1 MTTKTNFTKND
12 MIKILS
18 NYKLGTLIDFEPLT
32 KGTVQINFLL
42 KTTNGKFVFK
52 YYEKRSKNS
61 VLFEANLIR
70 YLKDKKYPCPA
81 ILRNKHKKIVEIYN
95 KKPYAIFEFVEGKHI
110 EKPNKEQKKQ
120 LIKKVAELQNIT
132 KNYRPSYK
140 KYRWNYSVELCKK
153 LARIKAKKI
162 NTINSKEKL
171 KWLEMELSKL
181 NLPKSLPK
189 AICHCDFDFSNVLF
203 KNNKFN
209 ALIDFDDSNYTYS
222 LYDLIC
228 LTEPFVPSF
237 NWNTWNKFKITDNV
251 FNFKET
257 KKVVHE
263 YMRYRQLNNNEKIHL
278 FDVYKLS
285 ILFDCVWYFKRGK
298 AKDFYEKRKIDYL
311 NACGRKEFYNKI
323 FKK

>member
-1 MTTKTNFTKND
+1 MAIKTNFTKNEI
-12 MIKILS
+12 IKILS
-18 NYKLGTLIDFEPLT
+18 NYKLGDLIDFELFT
-32 KGTVQINFLL
+32 KGTVQTNLLL
-42 KTTNGKFVFK
+42 KTTKGNFMLK
-52 YYEKRSKNS
+52 YYENRSKNS
-61 VLFEANLIR
+61 VLFEINLIR
-70 YLKDKKYPCPA
+70 YLKDKKFPCPA
-81 ILRNKHKKIVEIYN
+81 ILRNKHEKFVDIYN
-95 KKPYAIFEFVEGKHI
+95 KKPYVIFEFVEGKHI

-132 KNYRPSYK
+132 KNYRPFYK

-181 NLPKSLPK
+181 HLPRSLPK
-189 AICHCDFDFSNVLF
+189 GICHCDFYFSNVLF
-203 KNNKFN
+203 KDDKFN
-209 ALIDFDDSNYTYS
+209 ALIDFDDANYTYS
-222 LYDLIC
+222 LYDLTC
-228 LTEPFVPSF
+228 LIEPFVPSF
-237 NWNTWNKFKITDNV
+237 NWNTWDRFKITDKV

-263 YMRYRQLNNNEKIHL
+263 YMRFRQLNNNEKKHL

-285 ILFDCVWYFKRGK
+285 ILIDCVWYFKRGK

-323 FKK
+323 LKI